1 VCSSS
6 FFRLTVFQAF
16 IGIHIPVVVGAQIRY
31 EVTGDPLYKV
41 NILASHVCLRVEM
54 LYFIHVEAPIM
65 GCVLKYMTY

>member
-1 VCSSS
+1 VL
-6 FFRLTVFQAF
+6 FFLFQADSISGF
-16 IGIHIPVVVGAQIRY
+16 HSNTHIPVVVGAQMRY